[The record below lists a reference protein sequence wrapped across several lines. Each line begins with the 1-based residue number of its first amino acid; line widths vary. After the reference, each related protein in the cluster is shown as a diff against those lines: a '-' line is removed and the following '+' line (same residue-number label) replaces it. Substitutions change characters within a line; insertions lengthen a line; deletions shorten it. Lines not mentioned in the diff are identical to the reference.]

1 MRSSRSQ
8 AAVLVA
14 NFDCGWMLAMPL
26 EVGGFSRV
34 EKVDPD
40 AMMIRPEVNQLPRKF
55 GEYLCPLGIGLR
67 GLLIAVRNI
76 IGTGRL

>member
-1 MRSSRSQ
+1 
-8 AAVLVA
+8 
-14 NFDCGWMLAMPL
+14 MLAMPL

-76 IGTGRL
+76 IGTGRLDLAGAWDAWLAQQDAE